1 MQSKGD
7 SKPKGSS
14 ALDKATILTRIS
26 WARHV
31 LGLLAG
37 LACGILGITGF
48 VGVAIFAASN
58 ILLVLVDDIAELEP
72 ANTGTGTTQHV
83 LAVEEVEARRLQRGE
98 RGQLI
103 RAPLCLENRAPRD
116 GIGFGS
122 RMAVSSQSRRIPS
135 I

>member
-58 ILLVLVDDIAELEP
+58 ILLVLVYYSYILGVDPEEHGGH
-72 ANTGTGTTQHV
+72 GTFTNESLMPG
-83 LAVEEVEARRLQRGE
+83 LAIFVVRTRLAS
-98 RGQLI
+98 LS
-103 RAPLCLENRAPRD
+103 LL
-116 GIGFGS
+116 
-122 RMAVSSQSRRIPS
+122 
-135 I
+135 